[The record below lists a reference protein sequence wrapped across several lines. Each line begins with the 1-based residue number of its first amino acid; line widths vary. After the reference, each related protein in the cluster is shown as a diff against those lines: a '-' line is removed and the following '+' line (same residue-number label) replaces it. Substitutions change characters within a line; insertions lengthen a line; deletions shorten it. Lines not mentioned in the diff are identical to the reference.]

1 MTQVGPSSL
10 IGVQAYSVQL
20 QRRNAA
26 VEADRGAAQDRERQ
40 AVSRARE
47 DAVRVDVRSG
57 DTRRLELREFARDQ
71 TRDAER
77 SREASA
83 SAAQPRRNPTVGD
96 VERRP
101 NPPATAINTNALR
114 EAPTANVR
122 QRIVPPGTQVDISV

>member
-26 VEADRGAAQDRERQ
+26 VEADRSAAQDRERQ
-40 AVSRARE
+40 IVSRSRE
-47 DAVRVDVRSG
+47 DAVRVDVRSQ
-57 DTRRLELREFARDQ
+57 DTRRLELRELTRDQ
-71 TRDAER
+71 TRDVER
-77 SREASA
+77 GRETLESA
-83 SAAQPRRNPTVGD
+83 GRSRRNPTVGD

-101 NPPATAINTNALR
+101 NPPATARNANALR

-122 QRIVPPGTQVDISV
+122 QRIVPPGSQINISV